1 MPNFGV
7 VIFPGSNCDHDCYY
21 GIKKVLKQDCE
32 FIWHEDTNLDGIDC
46 VVVPG
51 GFSYGDYLRV
61 GAIARFSPVMDSVK
75 KLAESGTPVLGICNG
90 FQILAESGLI
100 PGSFILNSSLK
111 FVCRWVN
118 VKVESTETPFTC
130 GISKNEVLRIPIANA
145 QGNFFMTED
154 QVKEYS
160 SSIVFRY
167 CDENGEV
174 TEESNPNGST
184 HNIAGISNAEKN
196 VLGMMP
202 HPERS
207 MEKLIG
213 SDDGKKIF
221 ESVITWIESKK

>member
-61 GAIARFSPVMDSVK
+61 GAIARFSPVMESVK
-75 KLAESGTPVLGICNG
+75 ELAESGTPVLGICNG

-111 FVCRWVN
+111 FICSWVN
-118 VKVESTETPFTC
+118 VRVENTETPFTC
-130 GISKNEVLRIPIANA
+130 GLSKNEILRIPIANA

-154 QVKEYS
+154 QVKDYS
-160 SSIVFRY
+160 SNIVLRY
-167 CDENGEV
+167 CDENGEA
-174 TEESNPNGST
+174 TEDSNPNGST
-184 HNIAGISNAEKN
+184 NNIAGISNGEKN

-213 SDDGKKIF
+213 SDDGRKIF
-221 ESVITWIESKK
+221 ESVIKWIESKR